1 MTDQSVVI
9 LQGEEKRYGVAR
21 GIDTRG
27 LLLLENEEGIKR
39 FSSGEVSLRSVV
51 S

>member
-21 GIDTRG
+21 GIDARG
-27 LLLLENEEGIKR
+27 LLLVEDEQGITR
-39 FSSGEVSLRSVV
+39 YSSGEVSLRSATT
-51 S
+51 